1 MKTQV
6 TVTFFLE
13 SVKKLNSDQIENQV
27 MEKIIGNGEVNWFDN
42 SETHAI
48 FDIDSL
54 ETNSKNID

>member
-6 TVTFFLE
+6 TVTFTLE
-13 SVKKLNSDQIENQV
+13 SLKKLKLDEIESQV
-27 MEKIIGNGEVNWFDN
+27 IDLIIGNGEVTWFDN

>member
-1 MKTQV
+1 VKTQV

-54 ETNSKNID
+54 ETTSTNID